1 MDDTV
6 VFATKNVGKKLH
18 ILKQCTDHIGMEIH
32 PTKSKYLSVSGT
44 GQVPIQIDNIL
55 ISHTNQYVYLG
66 TPISDSAI
74 TDQIR
79 DHITKKESH
88 VVKFSCFLAKN
99 SDAPFHVKK
108 KVWESALMCAI
119 LYSSETWLCDNFR
132 AIERPYM
139 NSLKLLLGVRQ
150 STCNDLV
157 LVDAGV
163 GDAKRIVQVKESR
176 FIQGIISCE
185 DYHGSYLQFVVEQA
199 IMHKT
204 PMGKILKRIIA
215 SRVDDQVEMCLRRI
229 SVRIRSSDSSK
240 RKTYLEM
247 NANLSPC
254 AIYWPTSYVPE
265 YARLATTRIRLSSHN
280 LRIETGRWARL
291 NREDRLC
298 PCYALE
304 SHALLDCPLT
314 LDLRRECP
322 LVTTCGSVQELFAY
336 SDEYNVRILSCYCFE
351 VLKRFSQ
358 Q

>member
-1 MDDTV
+1 MT
-6 VFATKNVGKKLH
+6 LCW
-18 ILKQCTDHIGMEIH
+18 LKQELVMQ
-32 PTKSKYLSVSGT
+32 KV
-44 GQVPIQIDNIL
+44 Q
-55 ISHTNQYVYLG
+55 
-66 TPISDSAI
+66 
-74 TDQIR
+74 
-79 DHITKKESH
+79 
-88 VVKFSCFLAKN
+88 AK
-99 SDAPFHVKK
+99 
-108 KVWESALMCAI
+108 
-119 LYSSETWLCDNFR
+119 
-132 AIERPYM
+132 
-139 NSLKLLLGVRQ
+139 Q
-150 STCNDLV
+150 
-157 LVDAGV
+157 
-163 GDAKRIVQVKESR
+163 SR
-176 FIQGIISCE
+176 FIQGIISRE

-199 IMHKT
+199 ILHKT
-204 PMGKILKRIIA
+204 PMGKNLKRIIA

-298 PCYALE
+298 PCGAIQTE

-314 LDLRRECP
+314 VDLRRECP